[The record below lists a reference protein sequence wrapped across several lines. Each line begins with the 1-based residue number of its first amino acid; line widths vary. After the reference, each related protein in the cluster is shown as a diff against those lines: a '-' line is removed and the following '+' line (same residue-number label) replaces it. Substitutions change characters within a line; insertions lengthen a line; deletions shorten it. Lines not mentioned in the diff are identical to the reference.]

1 MSAAME
7 GCLSGASSSSW
18 LRPGV
23 QPCSGDMTRSRLP
36 TTRIGQSA
44 RASGV
49 QRTFQSGCAMRGGD
63 SELRFELPFRLVDR
77 FDEDGSALP
86 VEPALDTVAH
96 MGRTIN
102 PGVFV
107 VRNAMFVSS
116 LIAHQVRASFEDLDL
131 PH

>member
-1 MSAAME
+1 
-7 GCLSGASSSSW
+7 
-18 LRPGV
+18 
-23 QPCSGDMTRSRLP
+23 
-36 TTRIGQSA
+36 
-44 RASGV
+44 
-49 QRTFQSGCAMRGGD
+49 MRGGD